1 MKMATE
7 CIHCVLKQMDDYYLR
22 FVGDGEERF
31 DFLRAVCAE
40 MGTMDDQT
48 PAPVVSAKMTRVIQS
63 RAGEADLFAEEK
75 RIYNQAI
82 LEIEDDVSARI
93 AAADDKLERALQY
106 AMTGNYIDFGPRHG
120 VSREKLNELI
130 EAAPNLN
137 LQPMLERLRRDLG
150 KARSLVYVLDNCG
163 EAVFDKICIRTLKE
177 LYPNLSITAL
187 VRGKPICNDVT
198 MEEAREIG
206 LDALVN
212 VVSNGDDTPGTVLS
226 RISDEARAQLISA
239 DVIIAKGIGNY
250 ETLYGCGLNVYYMLL
265 CKCERFMREFERPLY
280 DAIFIAELPDGTA

>member
-265 CKCERFMREFERPLY
+265 CKCERFTREFERPLF
-280 DAIFIAELPDGTA
+280 APIFIAELPDGAA

>member
-7 CIHCVLKQMDDYYLR
+7 CIHCVLKQMDNYFLR

-40 MGTMDDQT
+40 MGTMDEET
-48 PAPVVSAKMTRVIQS
+48 PAAVVSAKMLRVIQS
-63 RAGEADLFAEEK
+63 QAGEADLFAEEK
-75 RIYNQAI
+75 RVYNQAL
-82 LEIEDDVSARI
+82 LEIEDDVAARI
-93 AAADDKLERALQY
+93 AAADDRLERALQY

-137 LQPMLERLRRDLG
+137 LKPLLERLRRDLG

-163 EAVFDKICIRTLKE
+163 EAVLDKICIRTLKE
-177 LYPNLSITAL
+177 LYPKLNITAL
-187 VRGKPICNDVT
+187 VRGKPISNDVT
-198 MEEAREIG
+198 LTDAHDIG

-212 VVSNGDDTPGTVLS
+212 VVGSGDDTPGTVLS
-226 RISDEARAQLISA
+226 RISDEARALLKSA
-239 DVIIAKGIGNY
+239 DVIIAKGMGNY
-250 ETLYGCGLNVYYMLL
+250 ETLLGSGLNVYYMLL
-265 CKCERFMREFERPLY
+265 CKCERFTREFERPLY
-280 DAIFIAELPDGTA
+280 DAIFIAELPDEAE